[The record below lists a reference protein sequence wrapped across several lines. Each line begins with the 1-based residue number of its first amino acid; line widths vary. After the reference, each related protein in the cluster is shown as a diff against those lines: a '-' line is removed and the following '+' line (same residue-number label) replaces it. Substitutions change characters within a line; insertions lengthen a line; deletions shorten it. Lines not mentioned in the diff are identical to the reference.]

1 MDYSTVFELDAGE
14 IIRISTSCDSKNF
27 IKTAPHTVREII
39 VQTDALT
46 LGDTVD
52 LSDVLKQDN
61 ILAIE
66 VYEEEKLLI
75 KNILFKLLFLY
86 ELQYDSLQATNLI
99 KELKIILKK

>member
-1 MDYSTVFELDAGE
+1 MDYSTVFELNAGE

-39 VQTDALT
+39 VQTDVLT
-46 LGDTVD
+46 LGDTIE
-52 LSDVLKQDN
+52 LSDILKQDN
-61 ILAIE
+61 ISAIE

-86 ELQYDSLQATNLI
+86 ETKYDSLQTTSLI
-99 KELKIILKK
+99 EELKNILKK